1 MGKFIALSAPSGA
14 GKTTIARNLVRRH
27 KEMVISISA
36 TTRPMRPGEQDGVD
50 YHFLSRQKFEENIKA
65 GNFVEH
71 EEVHGN
77 LYGTLRHTIE
87 EHQNAGKSVVF
98 DIDVKGALAIKH
110 KYPDTILIFI
120 NAPSE
125 EKLIERLRNRKS
137 ENEES
142 IKKRLQ
148 RIQLELSY
156 ADKFDHIVV
165 NDTLEHTLVQIE
177 EIIYSQ
183 R

>member
-14 GKTTIARNLVRRH
+14 GKTTIARALVRRH
-27 KEMVISISA
+27 KNMVISVSA
-36 TTRPMRPGEQDGVD
+36 TTRPMRPGEQDGLD
-50 YHFLSRQKFEENIKA
+50 YHFLTRQVFEENIQA

-77 LYGTLRHTIE
+77 LYGTLKQTIE
-87 EHQNAGKSVVF
+87 DHQKAGKSVVF

-125 EKLIERLRNRKS
+125 EELIERLRKRKS
-137 ENEES
+137 ENEAS

-148 RIQLELSY
+148 RIKFELSY
-156 ADKFDHIVV
+156 ADKFDHIVI